1 MKSTNKKA
9 LNRFAVAVLS
19 VSMAIPSMVPAVPVF
34 VKEALREQIR
44 SVRYGSLPIAMPSEA
59 VKENARITKKLQE
72 VSVSRAEMKCTAK

>member
-19 VSMAIPSMVPAVPVF
+19 V
-34 VKEALREQIR
+34 
-44 SVRYGSLPIAMPSEA
+44 PIAMPSEA